1 MQNNTKKQKQTSL
14 AAESGDDLQ
23 WFTFHTVGLTTPFT
37 EPESTFEVS
46 WVFCEKKHLSF
57 SRLVFVGICFLKL
70 LEFKQWKSFVKI
82 NNFKA
87 KMP

>member
-46 WVFCEKKHLSF
+46 
-57 SRLVFVGICFLKL
+57 
-70 LEFKQWKSFVKI
+70 
-82 NNFKA
+82 
-87 KMP
+87 